1 MIEELNTKIVTTVD
15 TETGEVVDLQK
26 HEELNIKATRK
37 IKDYPEF
44 IMIYLKDIA
53 GFLQID
59 NATQIQLL
67 SIIWKES
74 TFNNPETN
82 QGNLIAILKD
92 DKERWAKDLDVG
104 IRTIDNAISALV
116 DKDLLLREG
125 RGKYKLNPKYYFKG
139 SNTDRTKILKLQV
152 NYNIEEVENDL
163 PDIG

>member
-1 MIEELNTKIVTTVD
+1 MIEQLNTKITTTVD
-15 TETGEVVDLQK
+15 TETGEVVD
-26 HEELNIKATRK
+26 HMAMEELNIKATKK

-53 GFLQID
+53 GFLQIE

-74 TFNNPETN
+74 SFNNPETN

-92 DKERWAKDLDVG
+92 DKERWAEELGVG
-104 IRTIDNAISALV
+104 LRTIDNAVSALV
-116 DKDLLLREG
+116 EKDLLLREG

-139 SNTDRTKILKLQV
+139 SNTDRMKILKLQV
-152 NYNIEEVENDL
+152 NYNIGENDL
-163 PDIG
+163 FNVGR